1 MYYYYVIK
9 NWLVSKY
16 YSIVG
21 KCVNNQEY
29 SEPLLYVGDGESE
42 SESESESEDIDEKK
56 EQK

>member
-29 SEPLLYVGDGESE
+29 SEPLLYVGE